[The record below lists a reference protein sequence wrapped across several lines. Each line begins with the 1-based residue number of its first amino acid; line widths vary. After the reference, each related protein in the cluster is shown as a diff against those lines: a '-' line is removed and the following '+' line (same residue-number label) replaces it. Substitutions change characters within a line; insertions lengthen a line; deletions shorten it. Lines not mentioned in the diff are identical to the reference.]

1 MNNEPETFQGSTTTI
16 FHNMN
21 IILDNITKRIESLN
35 GAARFLHSRMNELED
50 RVEMLEKVSVRL
62 VNESGKKLFIDE
74 EFKKKVSS
82 KTIFLGS
89 EEEGVQ
95 EENGVKSCIQQ
106 ISPKPMRL
114 NGSNPSLPS
123 EKPERKYK
131 KKYPNRKL
139 GRPKKI
145 KPSPKLEPQYKVVY
159 NPDID
164 EMKTG
169 IE

>member
-50 RVEMLEKVSVRL
+50 RVDMLEKVSVIL

-89 EEEGVQ
+89 EKEGRDVAKI
-95 EENGVKSCIQQ
+95 ENATTTSRIDEVGSGAFI
-106 ISPKPMRL
+106 PKP
-114 NGSNPSLPS
+114 NNQLPS
-123 EKPERKYK
+123 EKDKEKVESKPFIDI
-131 KKYPNRKL
+131 KL
-139 GRPKKI
+139 TANSFR
-145 KPSPKLEPQYKVVY
+145 
-159 NPDID
+159 N
-164 EMKTG
+164 
-169 IE
+169 IEKESGKG